1 MATKEIAWDV
11 KVSRRRVK
19 QIIKAYKESGQG
31 TLTGGAFWSSLQN
44 RLQNRIEKYGIKQ
57 ILAIVKHPQTNRK
70 LERFF
75 CEDTRHRS
83 AFSSFEDFIRWYND
97 RPHGSLDLERIET
110 PEMAFRQKMPLEAC
124 FAIAHRL
131 PGL

>member
-1 MATKEIAWDV
+1 PMRELILDHGSEFGAHRIHDD
-11 KVSRRRVK
+11 
-19 QIIKAYKESGQG
+19 G
-31 TLTGGAFWSSLQN
+31 TWSSDFKN
-44 RLQNRIEKYGIKQ
+44 HIENYGIKP
-57 ILAIVKHPQTNRK
+57 ILARVKHPQTNGK

-75 CEDTRHRS
+75 GEYTRHRS

-110 PEMAFRQKMPLEAC
+110 PEMAFRRKMPLEAY

-131 PGL
+131 FGL